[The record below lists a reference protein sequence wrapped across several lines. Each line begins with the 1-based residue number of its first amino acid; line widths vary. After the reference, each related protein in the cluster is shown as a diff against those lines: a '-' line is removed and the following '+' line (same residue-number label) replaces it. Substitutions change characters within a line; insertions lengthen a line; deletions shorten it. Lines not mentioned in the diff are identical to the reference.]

1 MGPSDTFSEQER
13 IILANIC
20 RTDLS
25 LALESAVAILR
36 SAAHMSRM
44 RNSLA
49 VLPSD
54 SPDGLTSGDS
64 DVPPAAARLIAALV
78 AAGSESFT
86 LAKCA
91 KCGLAKNLWHKE
103 FTIAIGVP
111 VYVCNPHSPWLK
123 GSNEN
128 TNGLLRQYLPKGEDL
143 NKFSAKDLQ
152 KIQRSLNG
160 RPRKPLGYKMPEEKL
175 AELVALST

>member
-1 MGPSDTFSEQER
+1 MRHSDTFSEQER

-86 LAKCA
+86 LVKCA

-111 VYVCNPHSPWLK
+111 VYFYKSPFPLAK
-123 GSNEN
+123 G
-128 TNGLLRQYLPKGEDL
+128 
-143 NKFSAKDLQ
+143 
-152 KIQRSLNG
+152 IQRKYQWATS
-160 RPRKPLGYKMPEEKL
+160 PT
-175 AELVALST
+175 SS